1 MNDSLTELLEII
13 LSGDK
18 DKCSFHVI
26 NNFERFHNEFDFL
39 HKRIGVE
46 TAIEK
51 ILQESKDEKLINFA
65 INKIGE
71 SDKYKYVRRNYILIL
86 ADLFLEKNNL
96 TGLEVITAK
105 TLKDEFKFRGYR
117 KLLLY
122 YSKNYDEKKFLET
135 FKKIEKRNTLMPI
148 DKKGINRFIEKYSS
162 IHKDINQVKD
172 LIRKKRI
179 YPKVNLFI
187 TPMIIGYFGNRE
199 DFQEI
204 ENIVTEEMENEY
216 DYYSY
221 IEIIY
226 NELYERSDKID
237 YKLKLLLTLEDLC
250 ERTPKDIK
258 VKGYPSK
265 LWTLLLWRVG
275 CKYLDLNKK
284 EKVEQI
290 IKKLTGKNKS
300 SLKDLYGS
308 KYN

>member
-1 MNDSLTELLEII
+1 MINSLTELLEII

-39 HKRIGVE
+39 HNRIGVG

-51 ILQESKDEKLINFA
+51 ILIESRNEKLINFA
-65 INKIGE
+65 IAKVGE
-71 SDKYKYVRRNYILIL
+71 SDKHKYTRRNYILIL
-86 ADLFLEKNNL
+86 ADLFLEKNDL
-96 TGLEVITAK
+96 AKLEAITTEK
-105 TLKDEFKFRGYR
+105 LKDEFKFRGYR

-148 DKKGINRFIEKYSS
+148 DKNGINTFIEKYSS
-162 IHKDINQVKD
+162 IHKNIDQVKE
-172 LIRKKRI
+172 LVRKKKI
-179 YPKVNLFI
+179 YPRIEMYL
-187 TPMIIGYFGNRE
+187 TPMLLGYFGSSE
-199 DFQEI
+199 DFKK
-204 ENIVTEEMENEY
+204 
-216 DYYSY
+216 
-221 IEIIY
+221 IEILVNAEISD
-226 NELYERSDKID
+226 ESERFSQTEI
-237 YKLKLLLTLEDLC
+237 KLLPVIEDLC
-250 ERTPKDIK
+250 HRIPKEFK

-275 CKYLDLNKK
+275 CKYLDLDKK

-290 IKKLTGKNKS
+290 VKILTGKNKS
-300 SLKDLYGS
+300 SLKELYSS